1 MSKDKIIQYYTSGIE
16 KNRFALDYFALEGF
30 RTKSIIKRYVR
41 DKQHLKIADIGGGTG
56 YYAHWLQEM
65 GHEVTLVDLTPENIH
80 LAKSISAEKNI
91 KLREYLVGDAT
102 NLPLPAESF
111 DLVLLMGP
119 LYHLT
124 ESTDRV
130 KAIKEAGNILKPGG
144 TLLCAIISRYASV
157 MDGLHRDLVMD
168 PMFEKILHNDLDTG
182 IHLNPTGEPDY
193 FTTAYFH
200 RPAELK
206 TELITGGLEFDK
218 LVAVEGLGYTIS
230 HISEKW
236 KNDDYRKRL
245 STILTRLESNADV
258 LACSPHIIGI
268 AHKKNDTGL

>member
-1 MSKDKIIQYYTSGIE
+1 MDRNNIIHYYTSGIE
-16 KNRFALDYFALEGF
+16 KNRFDHDYFALEGF
-30 RTKSIIKRYVR
+30 RTKSIIKRYIR
-41 DKQHLKIADIGGGTG
+41 DKEHLKIADIGGGAG
-56 YYAHWLQEM
+56 YYGHWLQEM

-80 LAKSISAEKNI
+80 LAKIISAEKNI

-124 ESTDRV
+124 EKTDRV

-144 TLLCAIISRYASV
+144 TLISAIISRYASV

-168 PMFEKILHNDLDTG
+168 PDFENILHHDLDTG
-182 IHLNPTGEPDY
+182 IHLNTTGDPNY

-206 TELITGGLEFDK
+206 TELVEGGLEFDR
-218 LVAVEGLGYTIS
+218 LIAVEGLGYTIAN
-230 HISEKW
+230 ISEKW
-236 KNDDYRKRL
+236 KKDDYRKRL
-245 STILTRLESNADV
+245 STILTRLESNPDI
-258 LACSPHIIGI
+258 LAVSPHIIGI
-268 AHKKNDTGL
+268 AHKNAI